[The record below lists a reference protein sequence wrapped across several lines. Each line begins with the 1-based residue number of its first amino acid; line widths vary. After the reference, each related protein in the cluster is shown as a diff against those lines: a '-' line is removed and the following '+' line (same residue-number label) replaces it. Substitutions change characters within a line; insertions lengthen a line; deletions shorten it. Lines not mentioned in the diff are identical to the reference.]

1 MHINDQQSFGS
12 SSPLPLTH
20 GDRDTLAK
28 LLSLVL
34 KSDRPTADV
43 AVSDDRAAFAKQYY
57 DHRRRRDHFLPPSLF
72 GEPAWDIL
80 LILYWAQKVQQR
92 MSVSSVSA
100 SAAAPQTTA
109 LRHIDQLC
117 AAGII
122 ARERHPTDGRV
133 SWLSL
138 TETAER
144 RMDGYFDWILQNGQ
158 R

>member
-1 MHINDQQSFGS
+1 MHINDQRSFGLP
-12 SSPLPLTH
+12 SPLPLTD

-28 LLSLVL
+28 LLSFVL
-34 KSDRPTADV
+34 KPDHPAVDK
-43 AVSDDRAAFAKQYY
+43 AVSDDRAALAKQHYE
-57 DHRRRRDHFLPPSLF
+57 HRRRRDRFLPSSLF

-109 LRHIDQLC
+109 LRHIENLC
-117 AAGII
+117 ASGII

-144 RMDGYFDWILQNGQ
+144 KMDDYFDWILQNGQ

>member
-1 MHINDQQSFGS
+1 MRVSDQESFGAS
-12 SSPLPLTH
+12 SQLPLTD
-20 GDRDTLAK
+20 GDKDTLAK

-34 KSDRPTADV
+34 KPDRPTGDIIVADE
-43 AVSDDRAAFAKQYY
+43 RAALAKRYY
-57 DHRRRRDHFLPPSLF
+57 DQRRRRDRFLPSSLF
-72 GEPAWDIL
+72 GEPGWDIL

-92 MSVSSVSA
+92 MSVSGVSA

-109 LRHIDQLC
+109 LRHIEHLC
-117 AAGII
+117 QSGII
-122 ARERHPTDGRV
+122 AREKHPTDGRV

-144 RMDGYFDWILQNGQ
+144 KMDDYFDWILQNGL